1 MANAKQRAKT
11 EVNPCN
17 SIVLPYDFI
26 PLLSHHFN
34 YFLVFIFIIAL
45 CITHSIQF
53 LQNKIPAHIYKFSE
67 FNYLADFEKL
77 TWIWKANLTLELYNH
92 EVNKERVIEN
102 KEKIKAISV
111 DGQLKITK
119 VENNANND
127 VFYILRTYPD
137 ECRFKAE
144 KTFVGLTL

>member
-1 MANAKQRAKT
+1 M
-11 EVNPCN
+11 
-17 SIVLPYDFI
+17 L
-26 PLLSHHFN
+26 
-34 YFLVFIFIIAL
+34 
-45 CITHSIQF
+45 
-53 LQNKIPAHIYKFSE
+53 
-67 FNYLADFEKL
+67 
-77 TWIWKANLTLELYNH
+77 
-92 EVNKERVIEN
+92 EN

-137 ECRFKAE
+137 GCRFKAE